1 LTYVL
6 EPRRGLCRAKN
17 RALELAGDGIVA
29 SIDDDET
36 ADPNWLA
43 ELARGFTEHPE
54 ADAVAGVMAPGE
66 LETWAQVWFEQYG
79 GHNKLRGFTPAV
91 FSPHTARQQSP
102 LYPLPS
108 FGSGGNV
115 AFRGSSLAK
124 VGGFDPALGPGTAS
138 MSNEDTR
145 IFTDLLLAGGTVVYQ
160 PTAVTRHYHRRS
172 LPELQAQMLGYGVGL
187 TAFYASLVLKSPRL
201 FPKLLALV
209 PTAYR
214 DMFGRDGLQSSGLPS
229 DFPAELLRTK
239 RRGMFIGPVSYLRAK
254 TEVARSERKATG
266 LR

>member
-1 LTYVL
+1 MRLL
-6 EPRRGLCRAKN
+6 EEPAGPLEIGRRGQHRCRIP
-17 RALELAGDGIVA
+17 R
-29 SIDDDET
+29 
-36 ADPNWLA
+36 
-43 ELARGFTEHPE
+43 H
-54 ADAVAGVMAPGE
+54 
-66 LETWAQVWFEQYG
+66 
-79 GHNKLRGFTPAV
+79 
-91 FSPHTARQQSP
+91 
-102 LYPLPS
+102 
-108 FGSGGNV
+108 
-115 AFRGSSLAK
+115 
-124 VGGFDPALGPGTAS
+124 
-138 MSNEDTR
+138 
-145 IFTDLLLAGGTVVYQ
+145 Q

-201 FPKLLALV
+201 LPKLLALV